1 MSRYRLLVLG
11 ALALATLVAVSA
23 RHRSRAAAPAVAET
37 SETRPERAV
46 AITIEG
52 ASIRP
57 ARTIAPKGSLVTV
70 TVENRDRTPRR
81 LALLGYER
89 QVAPVVVAPGG
100 SASLRFTADR
110 PGEDFAWLVDGRP
123 AGVFAVTGSHLVE
136 GHR

>member
-46 AITIEG
+46 KHAIEG

-57 ARTIAPKGSLVTV
+57 RPARSPP
-70 TVENRDRTPRR
+70 RDR
-81 LALLGYER
+81 
-89 QVAPVVVAPGG
+89 
-100 SASLRFTADR
+100 S
-110 PGEDFAWLVDGRP
+110 
-123 AGVFAVTGSHLVE
+123 
-136 GHR
+136 